1 MGLKDFLNSLP
12 RNFVRSFSGAHA
24 LWHLLAVALTTLI
37 VLSGLDWAYFL
48 YVRGELLNAVF
59 FPAIVIG
66 MFLPIVLPLW
76 LVVSGRRRRDV
87 SRTVYGWAIMQ
98 AAALGWV
105 ISSLYKSVTG
115 RVQPDL
121 LNIAASTDQSLNWN
135 FGFWEH
141 GIFWGWPSSHTTVAF
156 ATAIA
161 FVILLGRKRP
171 VAKWTAVAY
180 AFYVGIATSL
190 GIHWLSEFVAGAI
203 IGTVIG
209 VTVGRWWRPK
219 LGEGK

>member
-1 MGLKDFLNSLP
+1 MDLKRFLGSFF
-12 RNFVRSFSGAHA
+12 RNFISSFSGKNF
-24 LWHLLAVALTTLI
+24 LWHVLAIGLTAII
-37 VLSGLDWAYFL
+37 VLSGLDWSYFL
-48 YVRGELLNAVF
+48 LVRNDVLNAVF

-66 MFLPIVLPLW
+66 GLLPIFLPLW
-76 LVVSGRRRRDV
+76 LVISGRRQKNDA
-87 SRTVYGWAIMQ
+87 RTIYGWTLMQ
-98 AAALGWV
+98 AAALGWL

-121 LNIAASTDQSLNWN
+121 LNIAGADQSLDWN

-156 ATAIA
+156 ATVTA
-161 FVILLGRKRP
+161 FVILLGGKKP
-171 VAKWTAVAY
+171 AAKWAAIAY

-209 VTVGRWWRPK
+209 VTVGRWWKSK
-219 LGEGK
+219 LD